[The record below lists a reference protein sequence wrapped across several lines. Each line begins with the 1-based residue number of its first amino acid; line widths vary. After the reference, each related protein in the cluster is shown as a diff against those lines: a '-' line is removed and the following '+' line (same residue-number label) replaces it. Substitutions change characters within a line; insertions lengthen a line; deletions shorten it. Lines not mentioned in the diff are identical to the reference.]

1 MRTSVHE
8 VCVCGSLFILLCTVT
23 KKYADQI
30 YQMGGEGIML
40 RKPNSEYENGISY
53 SLAKL
58 KVSVI
63 IVYECNQIHQ
73 IICSNFFL
81 YKKKRDSEAKILCV
95 GKYQY
100 QILL

>member
-1 MRTSVHE
+1 MWVY
-8 VCVCGSLFILLCTVT
+8 LFSYFTVT

-58 KVSVI
+58 KVKCNYHVYVCTINI
-63 IVYECNQIHQ
+63 IKKN
-73 IICSNFFL
+73 CSNFFL
-81 YKKKRDSEAKILCV
+81 LLEKKR
-95 GKYQY
+95 
-100 QILL
+100 